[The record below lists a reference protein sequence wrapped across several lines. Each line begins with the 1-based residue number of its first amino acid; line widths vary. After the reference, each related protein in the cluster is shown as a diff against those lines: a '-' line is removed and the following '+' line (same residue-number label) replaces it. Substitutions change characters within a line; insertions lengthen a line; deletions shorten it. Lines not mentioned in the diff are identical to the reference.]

1 MDKGVNTRSRFKSM
15 QLRLTDLENYIESLD
30 DEIDRASQESSECQA
45 IRDILGVGR
54 LTSSA

>member
-45 IRDILGVGR
+45 IRDIPGVGR